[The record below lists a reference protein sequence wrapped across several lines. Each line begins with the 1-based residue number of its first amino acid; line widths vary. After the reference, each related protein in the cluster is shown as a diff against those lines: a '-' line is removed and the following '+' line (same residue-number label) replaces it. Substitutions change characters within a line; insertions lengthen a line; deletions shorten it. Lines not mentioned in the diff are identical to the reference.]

1 MRKFITNIKHTIKN
15 KLYALATALL
25 GIYVLYLSGDGT
37 VLMFLLMFVAF
48 PAFFATEDM
57 F

>member
-1 MRKFITNIKHTIKN
+1 MRKFVTNFKQTIKN
-15 KLYALATALL
+15 KLYALAATLL
-25 GIYVLYLSGDGT
+25 GIYVLHLSDDGT

-48 PAFFATEDM
+48 PAFFANEDM